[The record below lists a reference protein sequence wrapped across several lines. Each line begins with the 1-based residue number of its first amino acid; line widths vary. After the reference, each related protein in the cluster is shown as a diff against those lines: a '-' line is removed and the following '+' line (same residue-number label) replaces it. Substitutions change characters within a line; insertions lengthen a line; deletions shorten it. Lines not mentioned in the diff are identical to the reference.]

1 MEQRGKSL
9 ETQNELTEKT
19 TQTTAINKF
28 NELLN
33 YDGFSYTNE
42 NGYKVIIEVEELEN
56 WKKIKI
62 SSDTQWKGIPD
73 TTVLIL
79 NNDNTFRVE
88 EHIMWNEDKWSSY
101 KKRFTPEDFVEKI
114 DQILSNINEAKKREI
129 QKDRETAENEQ
140 QEEAD
145 RLKEQ
150 L

>member
-129 QKDRETAENEQ
+129 QKDRETAANEQ

>member
-9 ETQNELTEKT
+9 ETQNEITKKT

-114 DQILSNINEAKKREI
+114 DQILININEAKKREI
-129 QKDRETAENEQ
+129 QKDRETAANEQ
-140 QEEAD
+140 QEKAD

>member
-114 DQILSNINEAKKREI
+114 DQILRNINEAKKKRDTKR
-129 QKDRETAENEQ
+129 QRNSSKWTTR
-140 QEEAD
+140 
-145 RLKEQ
+145 RSW
-150 L
+150 